1 MHDLEPNLA
10 PTPAAPPPEA
20 IPGVPRERPRASLPD
35 YIARTVPV
43 YAAGSVH
50 GPTYDAHGHR
60 IAQPASEVIGY
71 LTPDGK
77 FDRLEGRDRAAKY
90 IRL

>member
-1 MHDLEPNLA
+1 MTDPEPKRA
-10 PTPAAPPPEA
+10 PTPTAPPS
-20 IPGVPRERPRASLPD
+20 GVIRDVPARQRTNLPD

-50 GPTYDAHGHR
+50 GPTYDARGHR
-60 IAQPASEVIGY
+60 IAQPAPEVVGY

-77 FDRLEGRDRAAKY
+77 LERLEGRHRAA
-90 IRL
+90 

>member
-1 MHDLEPNLA
+1 MRQHLA
-10 PTPAAPPPEA
+10 P
-20 IPGVPRERPRASLPD
+20 RPRATVPD

-50 GPTYDAHGHR
+50 GPTYDARGHR
-60 IAQPASEVIGY
+60 IAQPAPEVVGF

-77 FDRLEGRDRAAKY
+77 LERLEERRRSA
-90 IRL
+90 